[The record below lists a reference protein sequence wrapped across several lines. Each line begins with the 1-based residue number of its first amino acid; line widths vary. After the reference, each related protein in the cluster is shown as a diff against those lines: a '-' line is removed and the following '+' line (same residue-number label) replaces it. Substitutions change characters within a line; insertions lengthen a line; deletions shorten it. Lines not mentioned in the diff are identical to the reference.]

1 MEEFYFTTENKL
13 NSAILYGPLQ
23 MYSYLHVSVLCH
35 KTSKEKECFTGHNE
49 HWGTAQGGHDAI
61 PMCVL
66 YWYSRMHPDNVLWEA
81 HLMIV
86 TAKIRANGGSVAS
99 SYVPII
105 CRPKVGRHTNMN
117 LLESR

>member
-1 MEEFYFTTENKL
+1 MKCIILLQWVNHKDNMLRILIMPWTKMEEFYFTTENKL

-66 YWYSRMHPDNVLWEA
+66 Y
-81 HLMIV
+81 
-86 TAKIRANGGSVAS
+86 
-99 SYVPII
+99 
-105 CRPKVGRHTNMN
+105 
-117 LLESR
+117 